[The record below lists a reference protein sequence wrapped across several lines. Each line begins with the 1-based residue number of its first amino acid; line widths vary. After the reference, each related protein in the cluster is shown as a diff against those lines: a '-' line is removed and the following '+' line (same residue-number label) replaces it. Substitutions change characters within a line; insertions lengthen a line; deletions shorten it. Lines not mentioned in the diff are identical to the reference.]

1 MDWFFFMKKSYEIV
15 FVKHF
20 YFILLRQINTILKY
34 PEASGQHKNTTK
46 TFSLFMNSTTLYEK
60 ELSFQADRRKAAVE
74 FIKII
79 SDLWYDKSIELMLFR
94 NQLIDRNVSD
104 IMNLHEYAGEFVQKP
119 INVFDTVEIAR
130 AIENLDLPP
139 SRIDIGK
146 LTYEYH
152 LEDNKYHDS
161 RAFVIDKLKNAKNSK
176 DIKPKD
182 VVLYGFGRI
191 GRLLA
196 REMMSKIGKGQ
207 QLRLRAIVTRDKNDA
222 VSLEKRASLLRYDSI
237 HGDFEGSVQADV
249 ANNAL
254 IINGTTVHIITANAP
269 EEIDYTKYGI
279 ENALLIDNTGA
290 FTTEEALKRHLVSKG
305 VDKVLLTAPGKG
317 VPNIVYGVNH
327 NEYNPDEVAIFSAA
341 SCTTNAITPILK
353 AVEDTLGVVKGHL
366 ETIHAYTNDQNLVDN
381 MHKKYRR
388 GRAAALNMVIT
399 ETGAGSAVAKAL
411 PSLTGKLTSNAIR
424 VPVPNGSLVVLNLEV
439 SKETSLENINAI
451 MRSYALE
458 GELVEQIKYSLNNEL
473 VSSDIVGTS
482 APSIYDSNATIVSGD
497 GKNIVLYVWY
507 DNEYGYSH
515 QVIRLAKYIAKVRR
529 FTYY

>member
-1 MDWFFFMKKSYEIV
+1 MSNI
-15 FVKHF
+15 
-20 YFILLRQINTILKY
+20 
-34 PEASGQHKNTTK
+34 S
-46 TFSLFMNSTTLYEK
+46 LYEK
-60 ELSFQADRRKAAVE
+60 ELAFQADRRKAGVE

-79 SDLWYDKSIELMLFR
+79 SDLWYDKSIELVLFR
-94 NQLIDRNVSD
+94 NQLIDKNVSE
-104 IMNLHEYAGEFVQKP
+104 IINLHEYAGAFVEKP
-119 INVFDTVEIAR
+119 INVFDSVEIAS
-130 AIENLDLPP
+130 AIVDLDLPP

-152 LEDNKYHDS
+152 LEDDKYNDAK
-161 RAFVIDKLKNAKNSK
+161 AFVIDKLKNAKNYQE
-176 DIKPKD
+176 IKPKD

-196 REMMSKIGKGQ
+196 RELMSKIGKGQ

-222 VSLEKRASLLRYDSI
+222 VLLEKRASLLRYDSV
-237 HGDFEGSVQADV
+237 HGDFNGSVIADPE
-249 ANNAL
+249 NNAL
-254 IINGTTVHIITANAP
+254 LINGTTVHIITANTP
-269 EEIDYTKYGI
+269 EEIDYTAYGI
-279 ENALLIDNTGA
+279 EDALVIDNTGA
-290 FTTEEALKRHLVSKG
+290 FTTEEALKRHLTSKG
-305 VDKVLLTAPGKG
+305 AGKVLLTAPGKG

-327 NEYNPDEVAIFSAA
+327 EDYNPDEVSIFSAA
-341 SCTTNAITPILK
+341 SCTTNAITPVLK

-411 PSLTGKLTSNAIR
+411 PALAGKLTSNAIR

-439 SKETSLENINAI
+439 GKNTSIEEVNNI
-451 MRSYALE
+451 MKKYALE
-458 GELVEQIKYSLNNEL
+458 GDLVEQIKYSLNNEL

-482 APSIYDSNATIVSGD
+482 APAIFDSNATIVSGD
-497 GKNIVLYVWY
+497 GKNIVMYVWY

-529 FTYY
+529 YSYY

>member
-1 MDWFFFMKKSYEIV
+1 MSNI
-15 FVKHF
+15 
-20 YFILLRQINTILKY
+20 
-34 PEASGQHKNTTK
+34 S
-46 TFSLFMNSTTLYEK
+46 LYEK
-60 ELSFQADRRKAAVE
+60 ELAFQADRRKAGVE

-79 SDLWYDKSIELMLFR
+79 SDLWYDKSIELVLFR
-94 NQLIDRNVSD
+94 NQLIDKNVSE
-104 IMNLHEYAGEFVQKP
+104 IINLHEYAGAFVGKP
-119 INVFDTVEIAR
+119 INVFDSVEIAN
-130 AIENLDLPP
+130 AILDLDLPP

-152 LEDNKYHDS
+152 LEDDKYNDAK
-161 RAFVIDKLKNAKNSK
+161 AFVIDKLKNAKNYQE
-176 DIKPKD
+176 IKPKD

-222 VSLEKRASLLRYDSI
+222 VLLEKRASLLRYDSV
-237 HGDFEGSVQADV
+237 HGDFNGSVIADPE
-249 ANNAL
+249 NNAL
-254 IINGTTVHIITANAP
+254 LINGTTVHIITANTP
-269 EEIDYTKYGI
+269 EEIDYTAYGI
-279 ENALLIDNTGA
+279 EDALVIDNTGA
-290 FTTEEALKRHLVSKG
+290 FTTEEALKRHLTSKG
-305 VDKVLLTAPGKG
+305 ADKVLLTAPGKG

-327 NEYNPDEVAIFSAA
+327 EDYNPDEVNIFSAA
-341 SCTTNAITPILK
+341 SCTTNAITPVLK

-411 PSLTGKLTSNAIR
+411 PALAGKLTSNAIR

-439 SKETSLENINAI
+439 GKNTSIEEVNNI
-451 MRSYALE
+451 MKKYALE
-458 GELVEQIKYSLNNEL
+458 GDLVEQIKYSLNNEL

-482 APSIYDSNATIVSGD
+482 APAIFDSNATIVSGD
-497 GKNIVLYVWY
+497 GKNIVMYVWY

-529 FTYY
+529 YSYY

>member
-1 MDWFFFMKKSYEIV
+1 MDWFFFIKKSYEIV

-20 YFILLRQINTILKY
+20 NFILLRQINTILKY

-60 ELSFQADRRKAAVE
+60 ELLFQADRRKAAVE

>member
-1 MDWFFFMKKSYEIV
+1 
-15 FVKHF
+15 
-20 YFILLRQINTILKY
+20 
-34 PEASGQHKNTTK
+34 
-46 TFSLFMNSTTLYEK
+46 MNNNSAVYEK
-60 ELSFQADRRKAAVE
+60 ELAFQADRRRAGVE

-79 SDLWYDKSIELMLFR
+79 SDLWYDKSIELVLFR

-104 IMNLHEYAGEFVQKP
+104 IINLHEYAGEFVQKP
-119 INVFDTVEIAR
+119 INIFDSVEIAR
-130 AIENLDLPP
+130 AIEALDLPP

-152 LEDNKYHDS
+152 LEDDKYNDAT
-161 RAFVIDKLKNAKNSK
+161 AFVVDKLKHAKETK
-176 DIKPKD
+176 DIQPKD

-196 REMMSKIGKGQ
+196 RELMSKIGKGQ

-222 VSLEKRASLLRYDSI
+222 VLLEKRASLLRYDSV
-237 HGDFEGSVQADV
+237 HGDFEGSVTADPE
-249 ANNAL
+249 NNAL

-269 EEIDYTKYGI
+269 EEIDYTQYGI
-279 ENALLIDNTGA
+279 NDALIIDNTGA
-290 FTTEEALKRHLVSKG
+290 FTTEEALSRHLTSKG
-305 VDKVLLTAPGKG
+305 ADKVLLTAPGKG

-327 NEYNPDEVAIFSAA
+327 TDYNPDEVKIYSAA

-411 PSLTGKLTSNAIR
+411 PALAGKLTSNAIR

-439 SKETSLENINAI
+439 GKETSKEGVNDI
-451 MRSYALE
+451 MKQYALE

-482 APSIYDSNATIVSGD
+482 APSIFDSNATIVSAD
-497 GKNIVLYVWY
+497 GKNVVLYVWY

-529 FTYY
+529 YMYY

>member
-1 MDWFFFMKKSYEIV
+1 MNN
-15 FVKHF
+15 
-20 YFILLRQINTILKY
+20 NTI
-34 PEASGQHKNTTK
+34 
-46 TFSLFMNSTTLYEK
+46 YEK
-60 ELSFQADRRKAAVE
+60 ELAFQADRRKACVE
-74 FIKII
+74 FVRII
-79 SDLWYDKSIELMLFR
+79 SDLWYDKSIELVLFR

-104 IMNLHEYAGEFVQKP
+104 IINLHEYAVAFVEKP
-119 INVFDTVEIAR
+119 INIFDSVEIAR

-152 LEDNKYHDS
+152 LEDNKYNDA
-161 RAFVIDKLKNAKNSK
+161 RAFVIDKLKNAKNTSE
-176 DIKPKD
+176 IKPKD

-222 VSLEKRASLLRYDSI
+222 VLLEKRASLLRYDSV
-237 HGDFEGSVQADV
+237 HGDFEGSVQAD
-249 ANNAL
+249 AENQAL
-254 IINGTTVHIITANAP
+254 IINGTTVHIITANSP
-269 EEIDYTKYGI
+269 EEIDYTQYGI
-279 ENALLIDNTGA
+279 QDALVIDNTGA
-290 FTTEEALKRHLVSKG
+290 FTTEEALKRHLTSKG
-305 VDKVLLTAPGKG
+305 VEKVLLTAPGKG

-327 NEYNPDEVAIFSAA
+327 EEYNPDEVLIYSAA
-341 SCTTNAITPILK
+341 SCTTNAITPVLK
-353 AVEDTLGVVKGHL
+353 AIEDTLGVVKGHI

-388 GRAAALNMVIT
+388 GRSAALNMVIT

-411 PSLTGKLTSNAIR
+411 PSLAGKLTSNAIR

-439 SKETSLENINAI
+439 GKTTSREEVDAI
-451 MRSYALE
+451 MKKYALE

-473 VSSDIVGTS
+473 VSSDIVGT
-482 APSIYDSNATIVSGD
+482 AQPSIYDSNATLVSND
-497 GKNIVLYVWY
+497 GKNIVLYIWY

-529 FTYY
+529 YTYY

>member
-1 MDWFFFMKKSYEIV
+1 MSNI
-15 FVKHF
+15 
-20 YFILLRQINTILKY
+20 
-34 PEASGQHKNTTK
+34 S
-46 TFSLFMNSTTLYEK
+46 LYEK
-60 ELSFQADRRKAAVE
+60 ELAFQADRRKAGVE

-79 SDLWYDKSIELMLFR
+79 SDLWYDKSIELVLFR
-94 NQLIDRNVSD
+94 NQLIDKNVSE
-104 IMNLHEYAGEFVQKP
+104 IINLHEYAGAFVEKP
-119 INVFDTVEIAR
+119 INVFDSVEIAS
-130 AIENLDLPP
+130 AIVDLDLPP

-152 LEDNKYHDS
+152 LEDDKYNDAK
-161 RAFVIDKLKNAKNSK
+161 AFVIDKLKNAKNFQE
-176 DIKPKD
+176 IKPKD

-222 VSLEKRASLLRYDSI
+222 VLLEKRASLLRYDSV
-237 HGDFEGSVQADV
+237 HGDFNGSVIADPE
-249 ANNAL
+249 NNAL
-254 IINGTTVHIITANAP
+254 LINGTTVHIITANTP
-269 EEIDYTKYGI
+269 EEIDYTAYGI
-279 ENALLIDNTGA
+279 EDALVIDNTGA
-290 FTTEEALKRHLVSKG
+290 FTTEEALKRHLTSKG
-305 VDKVLLTAPGKG
+305 ADKVLLTAPGKG

-327 NEYNPDEVAIFSAA
+327 EDYNPDEVNIFSAA
-341 SCTTNAITPILK
+341 SCTTNAITPVLK

-411 PSLTGKLTSNAIR
+411 PALAGKLTSNAIR

-439 SKETSLENINAI
+439 GKNTSVEEVNNI
-451 MRSYALE
+451 MKKYALE
-458 GELVEQIKYSLNNEL
+458 GDLVEQIKYSLNNEL

-482 APSIYDSNATIVSGD
+482 APAIFDSNATIVSGD
-497 GKNIVLYVWY
+497 GKNIVMYVWY

-529 FTYY
+529 YSYY

>member
-1 MDWFFFMKKSYEIV
+1 MSNI
-15 FVKHF
+15 
-20 YFILLRQINTILKY
+20 
-34 PEASGQHKNTTK
+34 S
-46 TFSLFMNSTTLYEK
+46 LYEK
-60 ELSFQADRRKAAVE
+60 ELAFQADRRKAGVE

-79 SDLWYDKSIELMLFR
+79 SDLWYDKSIELVLFR
-94 NQLIDRNVSD
+94 NQLIDKNVSE
-104 IMNLHEYAGEFVQKP
+104 IINLHEYAGAFVGKP
-119 INVFDTVEIAR
+119 INVFDSVEIAS
-130 AIENLDLPP
+130 AIVDLDLPP

-152 LEDNKYHDS
+152 LEDDKYNDAK
-161 RAFVIDKLKNAKNSK
+161 AFVIDKLKNAKNYQE
-176 DIKPKD
+176 IKPKD

-222 VSLEKRASLLRYDSI
+222 VLLEKRASLLRYDSV
-237 HGDFEGSVQADV
+237 HGDFHGSVIADPE
-249 ANNAL
+249 NNAL
-254 IINGTTVHIITANAP
+254 LINGTTVHIITANTP
-269 EEIDYTKYGI
+269 EEIDYTAYGI
-279 ENALLIDNTGA
+279 EDALVIDNTGA
-290 FTTEEALKRHLVSKG
+290 FTTEEALKRHLTSKG
-305 VDKVLLTAPGKG
+305 AGKVLLTAPGKG

-327 NEYNPDEVAIFSAA
+327 EDYNPDEVNIFSAA
-341 SCTTNAITPILK
+341 SCTTNAITPVLK

-411 PSLTGKLTSNAIR
+411 PALAGKLTSNAIR

-439 SKETSLENINAI
+439 GKNTSIEEVNNI
-451 MRSYALE
+451 MKKYALE
-458 GELVEQIKYSLNNEL
+458 GDLVEQIKYSLNNEL

-482 APSIYDSNATIVSGD
+482 APAIFDSNATIVSGD
-497 GKNIVLYVWY
+497 GKNIVMYVWY

-529 FTYY
+529 YSYY

>member
-1 MDWFFFMKKSYEIV
+1 
-15 FVKHF
+15 
-20 YFILLRQINTILKY
+20 
-34 PEASGQHKNTTK
+34 
-46 TFSLFMNSTTLYEK
+46 MNQTTLYEK
-60 ELSFQADRRKAAVE
+60 EIAFQADRRKAGVE

-79 SDLWYDKSIELMLFR
+79 SDLWFDKSIELVLFR
-94 NQLIDRNVSD
+94 NQLIDKNVSE
-104 IMNLHEYAGEFVQKP
+104 IINLHEYAVAFVGKP
-119 INVFDTVEIAR
+119 INVFDSVEIAN
-130 AIENLDLPP
+130 AIVDLDLPP

-152 LEDNKYHDS
+152 LEDNKYNDAK
-161 RAFVIDKLKNAKNSK
+161 AFVIDKLKKAKSFQE
-176 DIKPKD
+176 IKPKD

-222 VSLEKRASLLRYDSI
+222 ILLEKRASLLRYDSV
-237 HGDFEGSVQADV
+237 HGDFQGSVIADPE
-249 ANNAL
+249 NNAL
-254 IINGTTVHIITANAP
+254 LINGTTVHIITANTP
-269 EEIDYTKYGI
+269 EEVDYTVYGI
-279 ENALLIDNTGA
+279 EDALIIDNTGA
-290 FTTEEALKRHLVSKG
+290 FTTEEALKRHLTSKG
-305 VDKVLLTAPGKG
+305 ADKVLLTAPGKG

-327 NEYNPDEVAIFSAA
+327 EDYNPDDVSIFSAA
-341 SCTTNAITPILK
+341 SCTTNAITPVLK
-353 AVEDTLGVVKGHL
+353 AVEDTLGVIKGHL

-411 PSLTGKLTSNAIR
+411 PRLAGKLTSNAIR

-439 SKETSLENINAI
+439 GKKTSITAVNNI
-451 MRSYALE
+451 MKKYALE
-458 GELVEQIKYSLNNEL
+458 GELVEQIKYSINNEL

-482 APSIYDSNATIVSGD
+482 APAIFDSNATIVSGD

-529 FTYY
+529 YTYY